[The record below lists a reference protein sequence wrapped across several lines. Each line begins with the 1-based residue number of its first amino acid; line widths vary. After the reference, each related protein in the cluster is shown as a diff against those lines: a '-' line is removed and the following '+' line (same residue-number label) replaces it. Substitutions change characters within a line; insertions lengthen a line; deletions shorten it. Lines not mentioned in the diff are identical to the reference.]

1 MSINKNYKPSPKEQ
15 LSVEQIFSDLTKG
28 NVRALSEAITLIESK
43 KGEDHANAI
52 DLINK
57 CLPHSG
63 NSIRIGITGVPGVG
77 KSTFIEALGEYIIQS
92 TGKKVAV
99 LAIDPSS
106 KVSKG
111 SILGDKTRM
120 QKLSANE
127 KAFIRPSASAG
138 SLGGVANA
146 TRESILLCEAA
157 GYEVILIET
166 VGVGQSETEVA
177 EMVDFFLLLMLAG
190 AGDELQGIKR
200 GIMEMADAIFINK
213 AEGDNLKNSEK
224 AAIQYRSAIH
234 LFPPK
239 ENLWTPVVDI
249 CSAIESKNIDKAWS
263 VIDEFYRSTTNSGMF
278 SQVRAKQNEY
288 WFVKNTELLIQQKIF
303 TNVELLKLHEELK
316 QKVKLGEISPLVAS
330 VEFVNKVF

>member
-15 LSVEQIFSDLTKG
+15 LSVEQIFNDLIKG

-43 KGEDHANAI
+43 RSEDHANAI

-224 AAIQYRSAIH
+224 AATQYRSAIH

-249 CSAIESKNIDKAWS
+249 CSAIESKNIDKVWS
-263 VIDEFYRSTTNSGMF
+263 VVDEFYRSTTNSGMF

-303 TNVELLKLHEELK
+303 TNDELLKLHEELK